1 LRVRFLP
8 GLPFHQRAGSASRGA
23 ADIDG
28 EIAGKKNRMLER
40 LKTFLTDTK
49 NELKKVTWPTKEEL
63 KESTRVVI
71 VASFL
76 LTVFIGVVDQILSRI
91 IKLIF
96 R

>member
-1 LRVRFLP
+1 M
-8 GLPFHQRAGSASRGA
+8 
-23 ADIDG
+23 I
-28 EIAGKKNRMLER
+28 ER

-91 IKLIF
+91 VKLIF
-96 R
+96 Q